1 MKVLVIVLRIMLI
14 SGIVLIGTGCTDLDK
29 ESNSDVNSTTRELP
43 ETESWDAE
51 LHVTK
56 EGKRV
61 AIVRAG
67 YIATYSQYK
76 MLNDGV
82 KADFYD
88 EEGNHKSVLTSNQAK
103 VINDTQDMYAI
114 DNVVVVSDD
123 GAKLYTDELIWVNAE
138 QKVISKVPVILKT
151 ETETIYG
158 DYFKSDPDLK
168 EYDIVHSRGK
178 TKQTISFDE

>member
-1 MKVLVIVLRIMLI
+1 MFIKFTIFLFALFFW
-14 SGIVLIGTGCTDLDK
+14 IGCSDLDK
-29 ESNSDVNSTTRELP
+29 ESDIKRDQTAGELP
-43 ETESWDAE
+43 DTESWDAE

-56 EGKRV
+56 EGKRIAV
-61 AIVRAG
+61 IRAG

-76 MLNDGV
+76 MLSDSV

-88 EEGNHKSVLTSNQAK
+88 EQGNHKSVLTSQKAK

-114 DNVVVVSDD
+114 GNVVVVSDD
-123 GAKLYTDELIWVNAE
+123 GARLYTEELIWVNSE

-168 EYDIVHSRGK
+168 EYDIVRTRGT
-178 TKQTISFDE
+178 TKQTISLDE